1 MSSSLPP
8 VPSVTPA
15 AAVPP
20 GTSLEV
26 AGYLSRIG
34 WSGAVNVDLATL
46 SGLLRCHVQNIPFE
60 NADVVLGLGVDL
72 DLDAI
77 YRKLVTSR
85 RGGYCF
91 EHNALLA
98 AVLGSVGF
106 EVTSLSARVRLGR
119 PSAFVPARTH
129 MFLRVELDGTSWLV
143 DGGIGGLSP
152 TAPLGLHERQQKTP
166 HETRRLVQ
174 VGDWDGW
181 LRREAHAKVLHQ
193 ALLGTEWHDVYEFTL
208 EEMPEIDRLLAN
220 WYLTTHPQSH
230 FRDRLMVAR
239 AFEGGRHTLL
249 NREFTQRTL
258 DGGVQTTILKTA
270 DALERVLTEVF
281 DLHLDAV
288 DALFA
293 AVPDT

>member
-1 MSSSLPP
+1 M
-8 VPSVTPA
+8 PSVTSA

-20 GTSLEV
+20 ESSVEL

-34 WSGAVNVDLATL
+34 WSGAVDVDLPTL
-46 SGLLRCHVQNIPFE
+46 SGLLCCHVQNIPFE
-60 NADVVLGLGVDL
+60 NVDVLLGLGVDL
-72 DLDAI
+72 GLGAI

-98 AVLGSVGF
+98 WALSSVGF
-106 EVTSLSARVRLGR
+106 EVTPLSARVRLGR
-119 PSAFVPARTH
+119 PSDFVPARTH
-129 MFLRVELDGTSWLV
+129 LFLRVDLDGTSWLV

-152 TAPLGLHERQQKTP
+152 TAALGLHERVQKTP
-166 HETRRLVQ
+166 HEPRRLVQ

-181 LRREAHAKVLHQ
+181 SRRGAHAKVQHQ
-193 ALLGTEWHDVYEFTL
+193 ALLGAEWHDVYEFTL
-208 EEMPEIDRLLAN
+208 EEMPQIDRLLAN
-220 WYLTTHPQSH
+220 WYLTTHPDSH

-249 NREFTQRTL
+249 NREFTRRTL
-258 DGGVQTTILKTA
+258 DGSVQTTVLKTP
-270 DALERVLTEVF
+270 DALGRVLTEVF
-281 DLHLDAV
+281 DLHLQAV

-293 AVPDT
+293 ALPEA